1 MIFKNSRC
9 TEKEWLDDFSLS
21 GPDLE
26 KNLYNLGLANRFLGG
41 NRVITKA
48 LGQIIRQQPDLCQKT
63 IHIVDLG
70 CGGGDILRTVA
81 AWADKKSLKCRLTGI
96 DANPASVHFAEQK
109 SRQYPNIDYQVIN
122 VFSPDFQK
130 QQFDIILLST
140 VCHHFSD
147 QELIQLF
154 TQLKNQ
160 ARVAIIISDLHR
172 HWFAYYATQILT
184 RIINSSFLEK
194 HDGPLS
200 VRKAFKYHELK
211 TLLRESEMSAHQIKW
226 RWAFRWLIYI
236 IPNDF

>member
-1 MIFKNSRC
+1 MIFKSSRC

-48 LGQIIRQQPDLCQKT
+48 LSQIIRRQPDLCQKT
-63 IHIVDLG
+63 LHIADLG

-81 AWADKKSLKCRLTGI
+81 QWTDKKSLKCRLTGI
-96 DANPASVHFAEQK
+96 DANPASIHFAEQK
-109 SRQYPNIDYQVIN
+109 SQQYPNIDYQVVN
-122 VFSPDFQK
+122 VFSADFQK
-130 QQFDIILLST
+130 QKFDIILLST

-147 QELIQLF
+147 QELIRLF

-172 HWFAYYATQILT
+172 HWFAYYATQLLT
-184 RIINSSFLEK
+184 RIIKSSWLEK

-200 VRKAFKYHELK
+200 VRKAFKYQELK
-211 TLLRESEMSAHQIKW
+211 ILLCKSEVISHQIKW
-226 RWAFRWLIYI
+226 RWPFRWLILI
-236 IPNDF
+236 F